1 MPGIIGQSPTL
12 VPTTDFHPRDWIS
25 LLQPHTARTLFVHLS
40 PQYLSTLTSGHLDVT
55 PSTLSGE
62 LERVEWSDGTVE
74 TIQSNGTRSA
84 QVDPVESS
92 IAEAIEQLGGA
103 VCPKLD
109 NVCPIDATWVNFD
122 HSLKCTTVEDVLT
135 MLKSSERVLATI
147 DGSKPAELVLRKW
160 INIDPRMQFR
170 LFVRDKNL
178 IGVSHRGP
186 DVAVQFDDNQADDI
200 VREVNTWF
208 VTNIRPIFHFANDY
222 VLDIYLQRPDRIRL
236 IDISLWRCADALL
249 FTWDELDGA
258 EWMTVTRRAQ
268 FRSVNDTRL
277 LPAPTMYH
285 GVPLELRGD
294 RSSSSLVDVAE
305 RLVRMQENLVD
316 ED

>member
-1 MPGIIGQSPTL
+1 MPGIIEQSPSP
-12 VPTTDFHPRDWIS
+12 VPITDFHPRDWIS
-25 LLQPHTARTLFVHLS
+25 LLQPHTPRTLFVHLS
-40 PQYLSTLTSGHLDVT
+40 PQYLTSLTSGHLDVS

-74 TIQSNGTRSA
+74 TIQSNATHSA

-147 DGSKPAELVLRKW
+147 DGSKPAELLLRKW

-170 LFVRDKNL
+170 LFIRDKNL

-186 DVAVQFDDNQADDI
+186 DIAVQFDDNQADDI
-200 VREVNTWF
+200 VREVNTWC

-222 VLDIYLQRPDRIRL
+222 VIDIYLQRPDRIRI
-236 IDISLWRCADALL
+236 IDISPWRCADALL

-258 EWMTVTRRAQ
+258 EWMAMTRQAQ
-268 FRSVNDTRL
+268 FRSVNDARL
-277 LPAPTMYH
+277 LPATTMYH

-294 RSSSSLVDVAE
+294 RNSSSLVDVAE
-305 RLVRMQENLVD
+305 RLVRTQGNVD